1 MPVYHSVLNVK
12 ALVGAF
18 NHEKALVEAFSVI
31 VKPMDRLHHPPSIT
45 PAETSIRSLSSPHP
59 PAAATSTSQ
68 NEKRRCDDVMY
79 QSAN

>member
-1 MPVYHSVLNVK
+1 MK

-18 NHEKALVEAFSVI
+18 NHEKALVEAFSVIVKPI